1 MTGAHPSSPDP
12 LLGIL
17 PGPGDSDRPWLVW
30 YSPDERVE
38 LTGHVLG
45 MWAAKCA
52 GLLSAEA
59 DAGPQVHIALPVGWR
74 ALTWCLGTWLAG
86 GTAMVGATHPLPG
99 GQVSVASTPS
109 LLSPDAEVQVLVPAA
124 SLAIRYD
131 GELPPLV
138 LDGVADV
145 MTYADRFAA
154 LPAGPGAPA
163 LVSDDGSRLG
173 RGALA
178 EAAQRAAQQDAP
190 VGGGAV
196 LVPGGTGPGAVAR
209 SVVGILSAWVGGAT
223 AVLVDADCPA
233 DRVALAVRQ
242 EDITARRPG

>member
-1 MTGAHPSSPDP
+1 MTGARPSSPDP

-59 DAGPQVHIALPVGWR
+59 DVGPQVHIALPVGWR

-86 GTAMVGATHPLPG
+86 GTALVGEAHALPAA
-99 GQVSVASTPS
+99 QVSVASAPS
-109 LLSPDAEVQVLVPAA
+109 LLSPDTEVQVLVPGA

-145 MTYADRFAA
+145 MTYADHFAA
-154 LPAGPGAPA
+154 LPVGPDAPA
-163 LVSDDGSRLG
+163 LVADDGTRLG
-173 RGALA
+173 RGSLA
-178 EAAQRAAQQDAP
+178 AAAQQATAAA
-190 VGGGAV
+190 GGAV
-196 LVPGGTGPGAVAR
+196 LVHGDTGPGAVAR
-209 SVVGILSAWVGGAT
+209 SVVGILSAWAGGAT
-223 AVLVDADCPA
+223 AVLVDAACPA
-233 DRVALAVRQ
+233 DRTALAVRQ
-242 EDITARRPG
+242 EGITARRPG